1 MKFQN
6 NIYAN
11 LKGNKNYFIA
21 LLDQILVSGAN
32 FFLGII
38 ILRYLGTETFGIF
51 SFIWLFVLLL
61 NSLQLSL
68 IINPMFSIFPKY
80 SNKENIIYLSSVFII
95 NFLLSIFFQ

>member
-1 MKFQN
+1 MQT
-6 NIYAN
+6 

-68 IINPMFSIFPKY
+68 IIKQLFSIFPKY
-80 SNKENIIYLSSVFII
+80 SNKEKYYLFILCFY
-95 NFLLSIFFQ
+95 NKLFYYLFFFE